1 MACPEHDK
9 LRIDI
14 ATAMVREDMARQSS
28 PKQYPYNSLK
38 KRQEA
43 IEGAR
48 GAVHRAYQRRN
59 SHILT
64 CEACKTDGQQL
75 EQYDSFGHC

>member
-14 ATAMVREDMARQSS
+14 ATAMVREDMTRQSS

-43 IEGAR
+43 IEGASCGVSR
-48 GAVHRAYQRRN
+48 GY
-59 SHILT
+59 
-64 CEACKTDGQQL
+64 
-75 EQYDSFGHC
+75 